1 MGRARRTKGTTLPL
15 KERTRKQRQRTGST
29 RRARHHR
36 RHGQASVTRTQRD
49 PTARSQRMGLTGSL
63 RTSSSSSSRGK
74 SPNCNSRHNSTAVLV
89 RRPVPTQHHRRCP
102 AVARRRRRGPRAS
115 TANLRAAAWLQRQRN
130 DLAVLLLLLALCFF
144 VHVVLSETTHPK

>member
-1 MGRARRTKGTTLPL
+1 MGTTLPL

-29 RRARHHR
+29 RRARHQR
-36 RHGQASVTRTQRD
+36 RHRQASVTRTQRD

-102 AVARRRRRGPRAS
+102 AVARRRRRRGPRAS